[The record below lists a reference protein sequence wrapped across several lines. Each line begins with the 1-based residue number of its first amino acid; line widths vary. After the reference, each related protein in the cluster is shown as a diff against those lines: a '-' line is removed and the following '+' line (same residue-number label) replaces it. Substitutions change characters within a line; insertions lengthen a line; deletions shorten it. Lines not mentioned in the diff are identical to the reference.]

1 MGSSKASSVKQQS
14 MDTDEEFYCTVHSYA
29 LKPPWHI
36 PLLGV
41 FFD

>member
-1 MGSSKASSVKQQS
+1 MGGSKGSSVKQQS
-14 MDTDEEFYCTVHSYA
+14 MDTDEEFCTVHRYA

-36 PLLGV
+36 PLLSV